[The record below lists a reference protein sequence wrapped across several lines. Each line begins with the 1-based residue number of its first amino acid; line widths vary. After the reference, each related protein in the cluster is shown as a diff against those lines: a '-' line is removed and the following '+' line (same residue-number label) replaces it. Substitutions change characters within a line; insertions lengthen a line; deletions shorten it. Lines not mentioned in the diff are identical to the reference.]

1 MLVGKT
7 ARGLAIGA
15 LICGMAVAL
24 GDPAAAGRNINRAP
38 TAKIPAAPNR
48 YFYAATDGVV
58 VGLAIVLSH
67 EKQGNEAPLPAFSPQ
82 RGQDSR
88 FASAD

>member
-1 MLVGKT
+1 MLGGK
-7 ARGLAIGA
+7 AVRGLAIGA
-15 LICGMAVAL
+15 LICGMAVAM
-24 GDPAAAGRNINRAP
+24 GDPAAEGRNINCAP

-48 YFYAATDGVV
+48 HFYAATDGVV

-67 EKQGNEAPLPAFSPQ
+67 EKQGNETPLPAFSPQ
-82 RGQDSR
+82 RWQDSR